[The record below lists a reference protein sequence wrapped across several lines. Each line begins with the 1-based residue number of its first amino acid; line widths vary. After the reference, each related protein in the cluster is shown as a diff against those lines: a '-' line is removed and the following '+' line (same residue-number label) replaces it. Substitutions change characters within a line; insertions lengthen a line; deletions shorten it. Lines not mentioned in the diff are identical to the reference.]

1 MLDSRAMPR
10 TPEDGHQRVLDAASR
25 KGVALEIVT
34 FARSTRT
41 AEEAAHA
48 VGAELGQIVKSL
60 VFMGRGTDGEAEPY
74 LVLVSGAN
82 RVDVP
87 RLAAVLSEPAI
98 RRATAREAAKHTG
111 FAIGAIP
118 PIGHV
123 RPLRVVMDPDL
134 GRFRTV
140 WAAAG
145 TPNSV
150 FAVPPATLR
159 TLANAVV
166 APIAQ
171 EAPRQKERELESG
184 RGARAG
190 APTGA

>member
-1 MLDSRAMPR
+1 MPK
-10 TPEDGHQRVLDAASR
+10 TLQAGHQRVLEAASR

-34 FARSTRT
+34 FAESTRT
-41 AEEAAHA
+41 AEEAARA

-60 VFMGRGTDGEAEPY
+60 VFIGRDGDGEVEPY

-87 RLAAVLSEPAI
+87 RLGAVLSEPAI
-98 RRATAREAAKHTG
+98 RRATAREAATHTG
-111 FAIGAIP
+111 FAIGGIP

-123 RPLRVVMDPDL
+123 RPLTVVMDPDL
-134 GRFRTV
+134 GRFQTV

-159 TLANAVV
+159 TLANAIV
-166 APIAQ
+166 APIAH
-171 EAPRQKERELESG
+171 EAPRDRQTELDGAGE
-184 RGARAG
+184 ARADV
-190 APTGA
+190 PTGA